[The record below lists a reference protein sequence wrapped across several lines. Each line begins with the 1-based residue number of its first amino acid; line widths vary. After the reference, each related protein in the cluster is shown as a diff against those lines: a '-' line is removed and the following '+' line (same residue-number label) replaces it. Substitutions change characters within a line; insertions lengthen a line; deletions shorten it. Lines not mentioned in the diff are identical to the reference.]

1 MQELDYLEILVSLSL
16 VREAVLEPITV
27 LMVSV
32 YSMLYSY
39 LPGLKSFNY
48 GSIISNWNGVSQTLV
63 TKQHYRIL
71 GLVQNGLTHL
81 DKTQMPHPLRLFRF

>member
-63 TKQHYRIL
+63 TKQYYRIL
-71 GLVQNGLTHL
+71 GLAQNALTHL
-81 DKTQMPHPLRLFRF
+81 DETQMPHPLRLFRF